1 MNVLLVLALL
11 AGIATAVCPTNVRTA
26 TSVSAHP
33 SPLWGT
39 HQLLSSP
46 QAKQLQSH
54 LDTATPGTIIQL
66 GEGVPSTPCTQHN
79 TTLYNR
85 ELSRYVQHQEQERT
99 AELPHH
105 LEGQWR
111 REHNRGILLP
121 LTRAAL
127 IPVLVLSCLPTSLL
141 RNRLLVSPTNATQS
155 SHFVMHNIWLGGG
168 IAHCCA
174 LRTFSLSHAT
184 CHTPRTQGEKLS
196 VCLTVENCKHIEISQ
211 LALRSCDTGVA
222 IAKSSAVTVD
232 TLWVQSV
239 QKQGVHIKDGSV
251 GCQVSH
257 CRISNTGMTYSE
269 WGFGV
274 QIGRPKYDFG
284 DGGADGEETVTNTL
298 DRCRNNKVIGNKIGP
313 DVKGAG
319 IVIYEGSTGLR
330 ASTHP
335 DTVCIRSHFC
345 L

>member
-1 MNVLLVLALL
+1 
-11 AGIATAVCPTNVRTA
+11 
-26 TSVSAHP
+26 
-33 SPLWGT
+33 
-39 HQLLSSP
+39 
-46 QAKQLQSH
+46 
-54 LDTATPGTIIQL
+54 
-66 GEGVPSTPCTQHN
+66 
-79 TTLYNR
+79 
-85 ELSRYVQHQEQERT
+85 
-99 AELPHH
+99 
-105 LEGQWR
+105 
-111 REHNRGILLP
+111 
-121 LTRAAL
+121 
-127 IPVLVLSCLPTSLL
+127 
-141 RNRLLVSPTNATQS
+141 
-155 SHFVMHNIWLGGG
+155 MHNIWLGGG

-184 CHTPRTQGEKLS
+184 RHTPHTQGEKLS

-251 GCQVSH
+251 GCQVSR

-319 IVIYEGSTGLR
+319 IVIYEGSTGLQ